1 MVNDKIIWSSKAR
14 YNILD
19 PDAKESALEM
29 VRLE

>member
-19 PDAKESALEM
+19 SDAQGKCFGNGKT
-29 VRLE
+29 